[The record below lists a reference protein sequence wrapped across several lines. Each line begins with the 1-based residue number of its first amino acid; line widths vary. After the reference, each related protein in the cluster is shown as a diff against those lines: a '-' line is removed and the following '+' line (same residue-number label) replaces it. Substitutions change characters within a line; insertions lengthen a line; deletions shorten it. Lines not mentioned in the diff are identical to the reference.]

1 MTIDEAIKHCE
12 EVAEQ
17 NETKALRI
25 GWQYEGT
32 LLDREAK
39 ECRRCAADHR
49 QLAEWLTELKHLRDE
64 VHRMKPD
71 LSMASVPT
79 ADVRPVTYGHWIED
93 HCDLIC
99 SNCQT
104 HFKDEIVC
112 MCYDWSNYPPFCP
125 NCAADM
131 RNRLIETEVEGL
143 YLNIEE

>member
-1 MTIDEAIKHCE
+1 MTIDEAIKHYEELAEVNEDIANNCDMDNWMNKAGCE
-12 EVAEQ
+12 ERASD
-17 NETKALRI
+17 
-25 GWQYEGT
+25 Y
-32 LLDREAK
+32 
-39 ECRRCAADHR
+39 R

-104 HFKDEIVC
+104 HFKDEIVF